1 MPGSSKRSESTSM
14 ATRSEIAKKFLGRGW
29 TFPIQVDGRGGIS
42 LSSEEELVKQSIL
55 QILFTSFGERVML
68 RLFGSGL
75 QDLVFEPA
83 DELIEREVD
92 AEVRDPL
99 ARWER
104 RIDILDVSTIPDPQ
118 QPELINIILSYRLIR
133 ENRIGNLIIP
143 FALTAGTVPIFD

>member
-1 MPGSSKRSESTSM
+1 MV
-14 ATRSEIAKKFLGRGW
+14 TRSEVVRKFLGRGW

-68 RLFGSGL
+68 RIFGSGL

-99 ARWER
+99 ARWEQ
-104 RIDILDVSTIPDPQ
+104 RIDILDVTTIPDPK

-133 ENRIGNLIIP
+133 ENRLGTLVIP
-143 FALTAGTVPIFD
+143 FALAAGTVPVFD